1 MKKYENILYDKSSNG
16 IATVTLNRPDKLN
29 SLSIELLIE
38 LRDAMTDATN
48 DKAVRVIIITG
59 KGRAFCAGADLK
71 SVNERSG
78 PEGLDKEAEQ
88 AFHDAAKPAF
98 AAIQNCPK
106 PVIAA
111 VNGYAL
117 AGGFETCLYS
127 DLVIASEDARIGDA
141 HANYMLMGP
150 ISVNLLPRQIGIKK
164 SMELLLTGDMW
175 PAAELEKVGLVN
187 KVVPADKLMEAANEL
202 ATKITEKSPLGS
214 KYVKAIVKQA
224 IDSPQNVVNELAFSI
239 LDMVALSKDRAE
251 GARAFAEKRK
261 PQYTGE

>member
-1 MKKYENILYDKSSNG
+1 MKKYENILYDKSGNG
-16 IATVTLNRPDKLN
+16 VATVTLNRPEKLN
-29 SLSIELLIE
+29 TLSLELLRE
-38 LRDAMTDATN
+38 LREAMTDATS
-48 DKAVRVIIITG
+48 DKAVRVVIITG

-88 AFHDAAKPAF
+88 EFHETANAAFDT
-98 AAIQNCPK
+98 IENCPK
-106 PVIAA
+106 PIIAA

-117 AGGFETCLYS
+117 AGGFEICLWS
-127 DLVIASEDARIGDA
+127 DIVIASEDARIGDA

-150 ISVNLLPRQIGIKK
+150 ISVNLAPRQIGLKK

-175 PAAELEKVGLVN
+175 PAVELEKIGLVN
-187 KVVPADKLMEAANEL
+187 KVVPADKLMEAANEM
-202 ATKITEKSPLGS
+202 ATKIAEKSPLGS
-214 KYVKAIVKQA
+214 KYVKSIVKQA
-224 IDSPQNVVNELAFSI
+224 IDSPQSVVHDLAFSI
-239 LDMVALSKDRAE
+239 LDLIALSKDRAE